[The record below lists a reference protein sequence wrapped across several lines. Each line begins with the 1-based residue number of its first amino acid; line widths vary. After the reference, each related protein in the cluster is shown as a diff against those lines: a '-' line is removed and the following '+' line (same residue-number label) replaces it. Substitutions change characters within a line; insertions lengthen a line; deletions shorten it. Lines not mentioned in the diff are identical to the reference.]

1 MRLRPAILLALSLLG
16 VLACTEAGPARPPAA
31 PAMITQPPPAQILL
45 PGATE
50 AQSPAPPVIA
60 PMPSSA
66 VPQPEFPDR
75 LSIEALDSMTHP
87 YLLRHDGRGATIGLG
102 TDGLFEP
109 GSATLARASPWS
121 LDEIA
126 SVLARQVGR
135 RIHVRVYTDA
145 LGDRGQSIA
154 LSQRRAD
161 VLRDYFVARG
171 VIPEQIV
178 AEGMGP
184 SRPIADNHSPSGRA
198 VNRRLE
204 ILVEAP
210 SRAGRDGP

>member
-1 MRLRPAILLALSLLG
+1 M
-16 VLACTEAGPARPPAA
+16 V
-31 PAMITQPPPAQILL
+31 TQRPPAQIVL

-50 AQSPAPPVIA
+50 AQAPAPPIDA
-60 PMPSSA
+60 PAAPSA

-75 LSIEALDSMTHP
+75 LSVEALDSMTHP
-87 YLLRHDGRGATIGLG
+87 YLLHHDRRGATIGLG

-109 GSATLARASPWS
+109 GSAALTRASQWS

-135 RIHVRVYTDA
+135 RIHVRVHTDA
-145 LGDRGQSIA
+145 LGDRSQSIA

-161 VLRDYFVARG
+161 ALRDYFVARG
-171 VIPEQIV
+171 VLPEQIT

-184 SRPIADNHSPSGRA
+184 SRPVGDNRSPSGRA
-198 VNRRLE
+198 TNRRLE
-204 ILVEAP
+204 IVIEAP
-210 SRAGRDGP
+210 PRDGHDGP